1 MKNPKVTLSD
11 VAARAGM
18 SAATA
23 SRALR
28 GLKVH
33 KKYQGKAEAAAAEL
47 GYVLNESARSLR
59 SVRTMTVGMVYHDLT
74 SMLGMEL
81 LKAMASGLEEVGYS
95 LFVSTAQGKND
106 LFDKLVHRFLQRRVD
121 ALVCVHGNGDG
132 GALEGYAS
140 AGIPVMALIT
150 KSGGY
155 SNLPMVSPST
165 ADASAEC
172 VTRLKALGHKL
183 VAVVTPDRH
192 IGPVETFAAAAKDK
206 RLKLHRDSFRDTD
219 FDARATLKALM
230 AMDPRPTAV
239 VALQGEA
246 AKLVDA
252 ASSLKMKVPAD
263 LSVVAIR
270 DRSATS
276 PAVSAAFS
284 TIHIDPRPMGEL
296 AASLLKTWLVERK
309 PLKADHRLEVGSWI
323 ERGTT
328 GPAPKPAHS

>member
-1 MKNPKVTLSD
+1 
-11 VAARAGM
+11 M

-28 GLKVH
+28 GVKVH
-33 KKYQGKAEAAAAEL
+33 RKYQGKAEAAAAEL

-121 ALVCVHGNGDG
+121 ALVCVHASGDG
-132 GALEGYAS
+132 AALEGYAT
-140 AGIPVMALIT
+140 AGVPVMALIT
-150 KSGGY
+150 KAGGY
-155 SNLPMVSPST
+155 AKLPMVSPT
-165 ADASAEC
+165 TDGASAEC
-172 VTRLKALGHKL
+172 VTRLRALGHKL
-183 VAVVTPDRH
+183 VALVTPDRH
-192 IGPVETFAAAAKDK
+192 IGPVEAFAAAAKDK
-206 RLKLHRDSFRDTD
+206 RLKLLRHPFNGNE
-219 FDARATLKALM
+219 FDARSTLKTLM
-230 AMDPRPTAV
+230 ALDLRPTAI

-246 AKLVDA
+246 ARLVDA
-252 ASSLKMKVPAD
+252 AASLKIKVPAD
-263 LSVVAIR
+263 LSIVAIR

-284 TIHIDPRPMGEL
+284 TIHLDPKPMGEL
-296 AASLLKTWLVERK
+296 AASLLKSWLVEGK
-309 PLKADHRLEVGSWI
+309 PLKADRRLEIGSWI

-328 GPAPKPAHS
+328 GPAP